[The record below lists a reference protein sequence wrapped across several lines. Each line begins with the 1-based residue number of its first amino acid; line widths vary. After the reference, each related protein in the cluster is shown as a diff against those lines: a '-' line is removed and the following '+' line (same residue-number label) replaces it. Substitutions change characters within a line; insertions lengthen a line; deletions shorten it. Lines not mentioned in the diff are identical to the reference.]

1 MIKDETDDITNKD
14 NTLSTSSVRPSIE
27 WMPISKEKIYSTR
40 IFDVEQIKSISPEGE
55 EKHFVSL
62 KSPEWAIVVPRLCK
76 NGKNYFVMV
85 EQWRHG
91 TSSVLK
97 EFPGGV
103 VDEGEKP
110 IDAAKRELLEETGYN
125 IKKIESLGSLYP
137 NPAIMQNHCHIFFAE
152 CEDEQNMQHTD
163 NDEFINVSLVECE
176 TIIQN
181 MGCPPYQHALMC
193 SALFLYLR
201 YTKVLSH

>member
-1 MIKDETDDITNKD
+1 MEHFNKD
-14 NTLSTSSVRPSIE
+14 FVTDVYAKLKHSLSNPSIE
-27 WMPISKEKIYSTR
+27 WKPISKEKIYSTR

-55 EKHFVSL
+55 EKQFVSL
-62 KSPEWAIVVPRLCK
+62 KSPEWAIVVPQLTK

-103 VDEGEKP
+103 VDEGEAP
-110 IDAAKRELLEETGYN
+110 IEAAKRELLEETGYRLKN
-125 IKKIESLGSLYP
+125 ILPLGILSP
-137 NPAIMQNHCHIFFAE
+137 NPAIMQNYCHIFFAE
-152 CEDEQNMQHTD
+152 CEEKQDMQHTD
-163 NDEFINVSLVECE
+163 SDEFINVSLVDSKE
-176 TIIQN
+176 IIKN
-181 MGCPPYQHALMC
+181 MGCPPYHHALMC

-201 YTKVLSH
+201 HIKAII